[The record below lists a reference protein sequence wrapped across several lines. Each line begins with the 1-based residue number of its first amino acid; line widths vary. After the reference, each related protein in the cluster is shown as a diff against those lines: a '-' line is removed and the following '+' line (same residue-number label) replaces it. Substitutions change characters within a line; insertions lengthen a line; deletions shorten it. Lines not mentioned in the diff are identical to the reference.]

1 MSWFEARGGFKCFLA
16 QTASGVSL
24 MVSLAFQVSAD
35 SRGCLPGYKLLG
47 VFYATFDCQWC
58 VTTQILPGLS
68 SSVCSHLVCGKC
80 LGKWLRALDLLVH
93 LFLPGNLALQTCRF
107 CVSLLLPFFF
117 FIPIFKFVDGRRI
130 CDHCL
135 VVAGRGLPLCQGFCD
150 TKMRTVKVLLSWVY
164 RKRGRCPITWPKQG
178 ANYKKL
184 LQWWLR
190 LFIFN
195 DNISTSKRQIKFYW

>member
-1 MSWFEARGGFKCFLA
+1 MSSSPRKLSLGPLISNRRREHINSTRPWADLRLGGRGGGFKCFLA

-80 LGKWLRALDLLVH
+80 LGKWLRALDLLLH
-93 LFLPGNLALQTCRF
+93 LFLPGNLVLQTCI
-107 CVSLLLPFFF
+107 SNAAIFFLF
-117 FIPIFKFVDGRRI
+117 
-130 CDHCL
+130 
-135 VVAGRGLPLCQGFCD
+135 
-150 TKMRTVKVLLSWVY
+150 LSS
-164 RKRGRCPITWPKQG
+164 
-178 ANYKKL
+178 NL
-184 LQWWLR
+184 
-190 LFIFN
+190 
-195 DNISTSKRQIKFYW
+195 